1 VIAGCSPGRERCQD
15 RSGAGED
22 EEVVVGEVTEY
33 VGTLSGAERDVVSG
47 LLDRVGVLVP
57 EAEEGTSYGLAAY
70 RYRGR
75 PLVTVAVGAR
85 GCTAYPFSSDVT
97 ASVLATLD
105 GFDATKGGIRFTVDR
120 PLPPEAFDALV
131 RERRAQIDAALD
143 RPKGRKR

>member
-1 VIAGCSPGRERCQD
+1 VSCGTVAVPGSD
-15 RSGAGED
+15 DTSH
-22 EEVVVGEVTEY
+22 EEAAVAEVTDY
-33 VGTLSGAERDVVSG
+33 VDSLTGPEQALVRG
-47 LLDRVGVLVP
+47 LLDRARALVP
-57 EAEEGTSYGLAAY
+57 EVEEGRSYGLAAY

-75 PLVTVAVGAR
+75 PLVTIAVGER

-131 RERRAQIDAALD
+131 RERRAEIDAALD
-143 RPKGRKR
+143 RKRRPASAG